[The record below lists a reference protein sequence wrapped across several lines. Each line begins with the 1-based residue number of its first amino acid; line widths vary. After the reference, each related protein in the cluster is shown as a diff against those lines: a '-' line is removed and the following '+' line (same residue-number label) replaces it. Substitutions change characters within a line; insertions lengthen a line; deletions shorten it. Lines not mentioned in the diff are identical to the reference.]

1 MKNRFFCIFTM
12 FVLLAVITFNPSLV
26 RADEENLKIYD
37 STVDFKHFDYQV
49 DENFMLTSYDENNIV
64 TTTFNTMVIENPY
77 LKVTLLPEFGGR
89 ILSII
94 YKPTGHEMLYQNPV
108 GTPYGI
114 EEGNFY
120 YNWLMVYGG
129 IFPTFPEPEHGKA
142 WGLPWKAE
150 IIEKNDEKISVS
162 MSFTDTISPVSGVP
176 GQFNNGNTGLTCI
189 STVTVYKDKSY
200 VDYNIQL
207 INNKNESVKYEYWT
221 CLTLAPGSE
230 PGNTICPPDSE
241 MVVPIDKVLLRDNW
255 WPWMGSAEKAINAKE
270 HIFEYKNL
278 ALFKNWSDMG
288 IAYANPSV
296 EKDWWGVINQE
307 NKEGILR
314 IANNTES
321 TPGLKFWTWGI
332 NSHNTDTSTFGDS
345 SRPYI
350 ELWGGHSPEFFADT
364 IMKANNAKE
373 WNEYYIPTVGLSK
386 ITNAT
391 KNGAAYL
398 EYNTDA
404 TSVNFAAEV
413 FTTHPNEELKI
424 SLSLKGDETVSLL
437 EKDFIAGV
445 DKPDSFT
452 ASVSAASIKDG
463 FSLLSLEVK
472 NINDEVLISAE
483 IPFGE
488 QNEEAPVDEG
498 NSIVKEPEKQPNND
512 TGTQNNY
519 DSRTQT
525 DQGPEKKINGTFLI
539 FVGLSFVVI
548 GIVLIFIGIIRKKKS
563 SN

>member
-1 MKNRFFCIFTM
+1 MKKRLFCILIFILTVT
-12 FVLLAVITFNPSLV
+12 FVNPSFV
-26 RADEENLKIYD
+26 HADVESLEIYD
-37 STVDFKHFDYQV
+37 STIEFRHFDYQT
-49 DENFMLTSYDENNIV
+49 DKNFMLTDYDENNIV
-64 TTTFNTMVIENPY
+64 TTIFNTMIIESPY

-94 YKPTGHEMLYQNPV
+94 YKPTGHEMLYQNPI

-142 WGLPWKAE
+142 WGLPWEAK
-150 IIEKNDEKISVS
+150 IIEKSDDKISVS
-162 MSFTDTISPVSGVP
+162 MSFTDSISPTSGVP
-176 GQFNNGNTGLTCI
+176 GQFDNGNTGMTCI

-207 INNKNESVKYEYWT
+207 INNKNETVKYEYWT

-230 PGNTICPPDSE
+230 PGNTICPPETE

-255 WPWMGSAEKAINAKE
+255 WPWMGGVDKAINATE

-314 IANNTES
+314 IANNKDV

-332 NSHNTDTSTFGDS
+332 DSQNTDTSTFGNS

-364 IMKANNAKE
+364 LMKANESKV
-373 WNEYYIPTVGLSK
+373 WNEYYIPTIGLSK
-386 ITNAT
+386 ITNASED
-391 KNGAAYL
+391 GAAYL
-398 EYNTDA
+398 EYETD
-404 TSVNFAAEV
+404 TNSGTVNFNAEV
-413 FTTHPNEELKI
+413 FTTHPEAELKI
-424 SLSLKGDETVSLL
+424 NLFLEGDETVSLL
-437 EKDFIAGV
+437 EKNFISGI
-445 DKPDSFT
+445 DKPETFT
-452 ASVSAASIKDG
+452 SSIPEDTIKNG
-463 FSLLSLEVK
+463 FKLLSLEVK
-472 NINDEVLISAE
+472 DINDEVLINAE
-483 IPFGE
+483 IPFGTQE
-488 QNEEAPVDEG
+488 QESNIED
-498 NSIVKEPEKQPNND
+498 NSIENDAEKSTENEPDKEIINEPVKE
-512 TGTQNNY
+512 T
-519 DSRTQT
+519 
-525 DQGPEKKINGTFLI
+525 INESVKESDYI
-539 FVGLSFVVI
+539 FVIILTGLVIAVVLVI
-548 GIVLIFIGIIRKKKS
+548 ILITKTRKKKA
-563 SN
+563 